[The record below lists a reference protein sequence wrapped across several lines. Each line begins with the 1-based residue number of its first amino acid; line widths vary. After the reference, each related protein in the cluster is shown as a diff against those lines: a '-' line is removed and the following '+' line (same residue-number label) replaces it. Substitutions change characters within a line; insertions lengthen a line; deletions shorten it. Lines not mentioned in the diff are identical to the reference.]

1 MSRMPPP
8 NGVTVESDG
17 DDAPRPI
24 WPDRVVYH
32 GTRVG
37 LLLAVAVA
45 ITLLFPKT
53 GTAPSVA
60 RYSVGSVAT
69 ADVIASVDF
78 DVPKNAAD
86 LAREQEA
93 AAASMPAT
101 FDLHP
106 EAADTMAARLGV
118 FFARLDSVAQGGDP
132 GAVERFLGAASLT
145 VSADQVQLLADP
157 ARRVELRD
165 AAMQAIRGILASGV
179 VESGQAAQLSTD
191 QVYIRDPGAVE
202 RAVSREEVL
211 TAGQFYDR
219 AVDLLRSGSPDLRG
233 LLRLIIIRHTEY
245 TLVPNVLATEADRDA
260 ARRSVQ
266 VTRARIVQG
275 EAIVRANTQIT
286 EDGLDRLNAYEA
298 ELRTRGLVAEGV
310 GIELLPML
318 GGLLLNFLLLAVY
331 GAMILFARREQ
342 YANIRWLVLQG
353 LLILGYFGVAR
364 AVASNGLPHELL
376 PIAFVS
382 LSVAVLWDARI
393 ALVLTLVLAAITSA
407 QGPFQ
412 NSDVLFLVLVGGA
425 AAAMSV
431 RVVLRRSQTWVF
443 IAITTAAYAL
453 TLLAL
458 ALIAGSGVTDTL
470 WRVLWVGSNAALSA
484 IIAMGFVPV
493 YEWFTRITT
502 DQTLLEWADPN
513 RPLLRRLAME
523 APGTYAHTI
532 QVANLCEIAAN
543 AIGANGLRC
552 RAGIYYHDVGKVLKP
567 HYFVE
572 NQPEG
577 RNPHDKLKPHTSAAI
592 VRDHVVEGLQLA
604 KDDRVPAVLSSF
616 ISEHHG
622 TQLISY
628 FYEKA
633 LEDAGDES
641 VDEADF
647 RYPGPRPS
655 SKETAIA
662 MLGDSVESA
671 ARVLR
676 EPTPERV
683 SDLIDSIVETKLS
696 DGQLDD
702 APLTLRE
709 IAMVKEQFLKVLGGS
724 FHHRVEYATTKHLTG
739 APEADPAE
747 EEESGERA
755 AEAIERVDHTEQM
768 EFPSASSA
776 DDGSS

>member
-1 MSRMPPP
+1 MNYRPGAKGTPPVP
-8 NGVTVESDG
+8 QR
-17 DDAPRPI
+17 DDAPTPI
-24 WPDRVVYH
+24 WPDRVLYH
-32 GTRVG
+32 GARIG
-37 LLLAVAVA
+37 LLLTVAVV
-45 ITLLFPKT
+45 ITALFPRT
-53 GTAPSVA
+53 GVGPSVD
-60 RYSVGSVAT
+60 RYSVGSVAI

-78 DVPKNAAD
+78 DVPKNPAE
-86 LAREQEA
+86 LEREQSE

-106 EAADTMAARLGV
+106 EAADTMAARLGA
-118 FFARLDSVAQGGDP
+118 FFDRLDSVALGLDAGV
-132 GAVERFLGAASLT
+132 VERFLGTASLT
-145 VSADQVQLLADP
+145 VSADQVELLLNP
-157 ARRVELRD
+157 AWRSDLRD
-165 AAMQAIRGILASGV
+165 AAMRAIREILDVGV

-191 QVYIRDPGAVE
+191 QVFIRDPEGIE
-202 RAVSREEVL
+202 RAVPREDVL

-219 AVDLLRSGSPDLRG
+219 SVDLLMSSSPDLRG
-233 LLRLIIIRHTEY
+233 LLRLVIIRHTEY
-245 TLVPNVLATEADRDA
+245 TLVPNILATEADRDA

-266 VTRARIVQG
+266 VTKARIVMG

-286 EDGLDRLNAYEA
+286 ETGLERLNAYEA
-298 ELRTRGLVAEGV
+298 ELRSRGLMEDRA
-310 GIELLPML
+310 GIELSPMV
-318 GGLLLNFLLLAVY
+318 GGLLLNLLLLSVY
-331 GAMILFARREQ
+331 GIMVLLARREQ
-342 YANIRWLVLQG
+342 YGNIRWLMLQA
-353 LLILGYFGVAR
+353 LLILAYFGVAR
-364 AVASNGLPHELL
+364 AVASNDLPHELL

-393 ALVLTLVLAAITSA
+393 ALVLTLLLAAITAA

-412 NSDVLFLVLVGGA
+412 GSEVFFLVLVGGA

-458 ALIAGSGVTDTL
+458 ALVYGHGVSETL
-470 WRVLWVGSNAALSA
+470 WRVLWVGINAALSA
-484 IIAMGFVPV
+484 IIAMGFIPV

-532 QVANLCEIAAN
+532 QVANLCEMAAN

-572 NQPEG
+572 NQLEG

-604 KDDRVPAVLSSF
+604 KDDRLPAVLSSF

-622 TQLISY
+622 TQLIAY

-633 LEDAGDES
+633 VEDAGDDP

-647 RYPGPRPS
+647 RYPGPRPAS
-655 SKETAIA
+655 RETAIA

-676 EPTPERV
+676 EPTQERV
-683 SDLIDSIVETKLS
+683 RDLIDSIVDGKLQ

-709 IAMVKEQFLKVLGGS
+709 IAVVKEQFLTVLGGS
-724 FHHRVEYATTKHLTG
+724 FHHRVEYATTKHLTD
-739 APEADPAE
+739 APEEDGENGVAQSRNETSAE
-747 EEESGERA
+747 GG
-755 AEAIERVDHTEQM
+755 VEQM
-768 EFPSASSA
+768 ELPAAHS
-776 DDGSS
+776 DNDETP

>member
-1 MSRMPPP
+1 MSKNPGTKGTPH
-8 NGVTVESDG
+8 ESHRDE
-17 DDAPRPI
+17 APTPI

-32 GTRVG
+32 GSRVG
-37 LLLAVAVA
+37 LLLGVAVV
-45 ITLLFPKT
+45 ITALFPRA
-53 GTAPSVA
+53 GVGPSVA
-60 RYSVGSVAT
+60 PYSVGSVAT
-69 ADVIASVDF
+69 TDVIAGVAF
-78 DVPKNAAD
+78 DVPKNPVE
-86 LAREQEA
+86 LERERSE

-101 FDLHP
+101 FDFHP
-106 EAADTMAARLGV
+106 EAADTMAARIGT
-118 FFARLDSVAQGGDP
+118 FFTRLDSVASGRDT
-132 GAVERFLGAASLT
+132 GAIERYLGASSLT
-145 VSADQVQLLADP
+145 VSADQVQLLLNA
-157 ARRVELRD
+157 AWRAELRD
-165 AAMQAIRGILASGV
+165 AAMQAIREILAAGV
-179 VESGQAAQLSTD
+179 VESGQAARLSTD
-191 QVYIRDPGAVE
+191 QVYIRDPGGIE
-202 RAVSREEVL
+202 RAVPRDEVL

-219 AVDLLRSGSPDLRG
+219 AVDLLMSSSPDLRG
-233 LLRLIIIRHTEY
+233 LLRLVIIRHTEY
-245 TLVPNVLATEADRDA
+245 TLVPNILATEADRDA

-266 VTRARIVQG
+266 MTKARIVLG

-286 EDGLDRLNAYEA
+286 EDGVDRLNAYEA
-298 ELRTRGLVAEGV
+298 ELRVRGLMEDGV
-310 GIELLPML
+310 GIEFRPML
-318 GGLLLNFLLLAVY
+318 GGLLLNLLLLGVY
-331 GAMILFARREQ
+331 GVMLLFARREQ
-342 YANIRWLVLQG
+342 YGNIRWLVLQA
-353 LLILGYFGVAR
+353 LLILAYFGVAR
-364 AVASNGLPHELL
+364 AIASNGLPYELL

-393 ALVLTLVLAAITSA
+393 ALVLTLLLAAVTAA

-412 NSDVLFLVLVGGA
+412 NIDVLFLVLVGGA

-443 IAITTAAYAL
+443 IAITTGAYAL

-458 ALIAGSGVTDTL
+458 ALVHGQGVSETL
-470 WRVLWVGSNAALSA
+470 WRVLWVGVNAALSA
-484 IIAMGFVPV
+484 ILAMGFVPV
-493 YEWFTRITT
+493 YEWFSRITT

-532 QVANLCEIAAN
+532 QVANLCEMAAN

-572 NQPEG
+572 NQPTG
-577 RNPHDKLKPHTSAAI
+577 RNPHDKLKPHTSASI

-604 KDDRVPAVLSSF
+604 KDDHLPSVLSSF

-633 LEDAGDES
+633 REDAGDEA

-647 RYPGPRPS
+647 RYPGPRPAS
-655 SKETAIA
+655 RETAIA

-671 ARVLR
+671 TRVLR
-676 EPTPERV
+676 EPTQERV
-683 SDLIDSIVETKLS
+683 RDLIDSIVDAKLR

-709 IAMVKEQFLKVLGGS
+709 IAIVKEQFLTVLGGS
-724 FHHRVEYATTKHLTG
+724 FHHRVEYATTKHLTD
-739 APEADPAE
+739 APAE
-747 EEESGERA
+747 DEEDNGAEEVGDRPVSGG
-755 AEAIERVDHTEQM
+755 AEQIEL
-768 EFPSASSA
+768 PSAKTN
-776 DDGSS
+776 DDEAS

>member
-1 MSRMPPP
+1 MSRKPGAKGVPPEA
-8 NGVTVESDG
+8 GG
-17 DDAPRPI
+17 DEAERPI

-32 GTRVG
+32 GMRIG
-37 LLLAVAVA
+37 LLLAVAVV
-45 ITLLFPKT
+45 ITALFPRT
-53 GTAPSVA
+53 GVGPSVD

-69 ADVIASVDF
+69 ADVIASVGF
-78 DVPKNAAD
+78 DVPKNPAE
-86 LAREQEA
+86 LERERNE

-118 FFARLDSVAQGGDP
+118 FFARLDSVASDGDA
-132 GAVERFLGAASLT
+132 GALERFLGTASLT
-145 VSADQVQLLADP
+145 VSANQVQLLLNP
-157 ARRVELRD
+157 ARRAEIR
-165 AAMQAIRGILASGV
+165 AAATQAIREILAAGV
-179 VESGQAAQLSTD
+179 VESGQAEQLATD
-191 QVYIRDPGAVE
+191 QVYIRDPDAVE
-202 RAVSREEVL
+202 RAVPRGEIL

-219 AVDLLRSGSPDLRG
+219 AVDLLMSSSPDLRG
-233 LLRLIIIRHTEY
+233 LLRLVIIRHTEY

-260 ARRSVQ
+260 ARRSVP
-266 VTRARIVQG
+266 VSNARIVLG

-286 EDGLDRLNAYEA
+286 EDGLDRLSAYEA
-298 ELRTRGLVAEGV
+298 ELRARGLMEDGA
-310 GIELLPML
+310 GIEFLPML
-318 GGLLLNFLLLAVY
+318 GGLLLNLLLLGVY
-331 GAMILFARREQ
+331 GIMILLARREQ
-342 YANIRWLVLQG
+342 YGNIRWLVLQA
-353 LLILGYFGVAR
+353 LLIVGYFAVAR
-364 AVASNGLPHELL
+364 AIASNDLPHELL

-393 ALVLTLVLAAITSA
+393 ALVLTLLLAAITAA
-407 QGPFQ
+407 QGPFLG
-412 NSDVLFLVLVGGA
+412 SEVFFLVLVGGA

-443 IAITTAAYAL
+443 IAIITVAYAL
-453 TLLAL
+453 TLLSL
-458 ALIAGSGVTDTL
+458 ALVYEHGPSETL
-470 WRVLWVGSNAALSA
+470 WRLLWVGMNAALSA

-532 QVANLCEIAAN
+532 QVANLCEMAAN

-577 RNPHDKLKPHTSAAI
+577 RNPHDKLKPHTSASI

-604 KDDRVPAVLSSF
+604 KDDRLPAVLSSF

-628 FYEKA
+628 FYERA
-633 LEDAGDES
+633 LEDAGGEL

-655 SKETAIA
+655 SRETAIA

-671 ARVLR
+671 TRVLR

-683 SDLIDSIVETKLS
+683 SDLIDSIVDGKLR

-709 IAMVKEQFLKVLGGS
+709 IAVVKEQFLTVLGGS
-724 FHHRVEYATTKHLTG
+724 FHHRVEYATTKHLTE
-739 APEADPAE
+739 APEGTAE
-747 EEESGERA
+747 GD
-755 AEAIERVDHTEQM
+755 VTEG
-768 EFPSASSA
+768 SDGASSPQRPEQIELPPAPA
-776 DDGSS
+776 DHDKAL